1 MMGGM
6 AESSL
11 GLEDGKGTSFYRF
24 RDIQERVGFGFRV
37 QGLGLRRV
45 WI

>member
-1 MMGGM
+1 MGGM

-24 RDIQERVGFGFRV
+24 PQIPDTN
-37 QGLGLRRV
+37 LGSFS
-45 WI
+45 